1 MKNYEITFIVDPVL
15 SGDEIK
21 QTAKTYQDLLT
32 EGGCSIVH
40 KEEMGLR
47 QLAYPIQKRHSG
59 IYFSLEFNAPNGS
72 IIDSFEL
79 ALRRDGR
86 IIRFLTV
93 ALDKFGVKY
102 NDDKRKGLIG
112 NRKEKIVEEIKEE
125 KKSIAKPTPAAKA
138 APAPAPAPEAPV
150 KAEEE

>member
-21 QTAKTYQDLLT
+21 QTAKTYQDLLK
-32 EGGCSIVH
+32 EEGCSIVH
-40 KEEMGLR
+40 TEEMGLR
-47 QLAYPIQKRHSG
+47 QLAYPINKRHSG
-59 IYFSLEFNAPNGS
+59 IYFTIEFNAPNGT
-72 IIDSFEL
+72 IIDGFEL

-112 NRKEKIVEEIKEE
+112 NRKEKIVAEVQEE
-125 KKSIAKPTPAAKA
+125 KKSIAKPKA
-138 APAPAPAPEAPV
+138 APAKAATPPPPA
-150 KAEEE
+150 KKEEE

>member
-21 QTAKTYQDLLT
+21 QTAKTYQDLLKK
-32 EGGCSIVH
+32 EGCSIVH
-40 KEEMGLR
+40 TEEMGLR

-59 IYFSLEFNAPNGS
+59 IMFCIEFNSPNGK
-72 IIDSFEL
+72 IIDPFEL

-125 KKSIAKPTPAAKA
+125 KKSIAKPAPAAKA
-138 APAPAPAPEAPV
+138 APAPEAPA
-150 KAEEE
+150 KKEEE

>member
-21 QTAKTYQDLLT
+21 STAKTYLDLLKK
-32 EGGCSIVH
+32 EGCSIVH
-40 KEEMGLR
+40 TEEMGLR
-47 QLAYPIQKRHSG
+47 QLAYPINKRHSG
-59 IYFSLEFNAPNGS
+59 IYYCIEFNSPNGT
-72 IIDSFEL
+72 IIDGFEL

-86 IIRFLTV
+86 IVRFLTV

-112 NRKEKIVEEIKEE
+112 NRKEKIVAEIKEE
-125 KKSIAKPTPAAKA
+125 KKPIAKPAPAAKA
-138 APAPAPAPEAPV
+138 APAPEAPA
-150 KAEEE
+150 KKEEE

>member
-21 QTAKTYQDLLT
+21 QTAKTYQDLLKT
-32 EGGCSIVH
+32 GGCSIVH
-40 KEEMGLR
+40 TEEMGLR

-59 IYFSLEFNAPNGS
+59 IMFCIEFNSPNGA

-112 NRKEKIVEEIKEE
+112 NRKEKIVAEIKEE
-125 KKSIAKPTPAAKA
+125 KKSIAKPAPAAKA
-138 APAPAPAPEAPV
+138 APAPAPVAEAPA
-150 KAEEE
+150 KKEEE